1 MCCSDRSTLAVAEPS
16 VVFGDATAAVVGLL
30 EVALAPT
37 EVHSRIPASRPA
49 EFVTALRVGGARRN
63 VVVDDAT
70 LIVEAWAA
78 GVDRAHDLAQLARAA
93 VHASRGDRVGPQSL
107 LVCDTGELA
116 GPAMQPDPL
125 SSQVRY
131 TLTVQVSLR
140 AMNA

>member
-1 MCCSDRSTLAVAEPS
+1 MCCSGRSTLVVAEPS

-30 EVALAPT
+30 ATALSPT
-37 EVHSRIPASRPA
+37 QVHSRVPATRPD

-70 LIVEAWAA
+70 VLVEAWAA

-93 VHASRGDRVGPQSL
+93 VHAAHGDRVGPQSL
-107 LVCDTGELA
+107 LVCDTAEFA

-125 SSQVRY
+125 TSQARY